1 MKGIAFETSRPG
13 FWSSRVPS
21 TSRVALVLTCHLLGH
36 WEMVHKQ
43 FLSRAET
50 WCEVGLG
57 EVKLVELRLETCEL
71 RDSCHSA
78 GRAVTTDDGRKGKG
92 GLRGELVQSRSQR
105 TR

>member
-1 MKGIAFETSRPG
+1 
-13 FWSSRVPS
+13 
-21 TSRVALVLTCHLLGH
+21 
-36 WEMVHKQ
+36 MVHKQ

-71 RDSCHSA
+71 RDRCHSA
-78 GRAVTTDDGRKGKG
+78 DRAVTRDDGRKGKG
-92 GLRGELVQSRSQR
+92 GVRGELVHSGSQR